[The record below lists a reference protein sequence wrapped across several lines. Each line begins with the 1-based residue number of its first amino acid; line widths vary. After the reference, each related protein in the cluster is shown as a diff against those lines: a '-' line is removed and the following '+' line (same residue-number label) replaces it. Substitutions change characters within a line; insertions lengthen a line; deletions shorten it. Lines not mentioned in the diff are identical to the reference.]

1 MRVNSIAQTK
11 NGYKTNFKSTYRI
24 PLTQAGVNPAKKEA
38 LRDFLEKEWPTH
50 SFVPSSNGGYAR
62 ISVRSKADPTIIE
75 KLKQLNFR
83 DYQIF
88 EKHNVPKEK
97 MDEYIR
103 DCLNSLNYQ
112 EHLGDKRDALVHKK
126 KEGKFQY

>member
-1 MRVNSIAQTK
+1 MRVNSVTQTK
-11 NGYKTNFKSTYRI
+11 NRYNTNFKSTYRI

-38 LRDFLEKEWPTH
+38 LRDFLTKEWPTH
-50 SFVPSSNGGYAR
+50 SFVPSSNSGYAR
-62 ISVRSKADPTIIE
+62 ISVKANADKRITE

-103 DCLNSLNYQ
+103 TCINSLDYQ
-112 EHLGDKRDALVHKK
+112 EHLGYKRDELVHKK
-126 KEGKFQY
+126 KQAKYEY